1 MDLKKR
7 FQAATSC
14 SSVKIGDLE
23 VERKYPIIRAERVE
37 TKFGQSVLLTIL
49 DSPMKSIK
57 VFLPKSYSAVMTDV
71 DIDDIN
77 SKRVSLHLIYKG
89 TCVKTKSYISAIE

>member
-1 MDLKKR
+1 MDLETK

-14 SSVKIGDLE
+14 NSLRIGVLE
-23 VERKYPIIRAERVE
+23 VERKYPIIQAERVE

-49 DSPMKSIK
+49 DSPIKSIK
-57 VFLPKSYSAVMTDV
+57 VFLPKRYSAVMTDV

-77 SKRVSLHLIYKG
+77 SKRVPLHLIFKG
-89 TCVKTKSYISAIE
+89 IVSRQNLIS